1 MLVAIDSF
9 SKKVAALPLKDRLA
23 TTTATAM
30 RTVIDSLGVPSQ
42 VYSDDGAEFKKE
54 FKQLLD
60 DWAIEKQVT
69 RGHAFF
75 VERVIRTIKEGILR
89 RLEQEWAEEGNG
101 TCCYLT

>member
-30 RTVIDSLGVPSQ
+30 RTVIDSLGVPWQ
-42 VYSDDGAEFKKE
+42 VCSADGTEFKKE

-60 DWAIEKQVT
+60 DRAIEK
-69 RGHAFF
+69 
-75 VERVIRTIKEGILR
+75 
-89 RLEQEWAEEGNG
+89 
-101 TCCYLT
+101 

>member
-30 RTVIDSLGVPSQ
+30 RTVIDSLGAPSQ

-60 DWAIEKQVT
+60 DWAIENKS
-69 RGHAFF
+69 
-75 VERVIRTIKEGILR
+75 
-89 RLEQEWAEEGNG
+89 LEG
-101 TCCYLT
+101 TCFLWKGLFER